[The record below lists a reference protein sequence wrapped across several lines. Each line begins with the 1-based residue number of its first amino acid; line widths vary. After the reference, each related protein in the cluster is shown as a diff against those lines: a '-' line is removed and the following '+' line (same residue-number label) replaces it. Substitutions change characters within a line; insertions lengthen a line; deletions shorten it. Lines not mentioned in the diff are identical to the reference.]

1 MNKHTRFRFA
11 AARIGRRLP
20 TVGLCMLLL
29 ATVCPAQTRPAR
41 AMKPPPLVV
50 ATQAMPKPGES
61 IWLAASDRTLDK
73 MRGGF
78 DLGMG
83 LMVSFGISRAVYI
96 NGQLITSTTFQIG
109 DLSRLTP
116 PQAAALS
123 QQISTQTQ
131 AQVVKNGP
139 GNTMEINVGTVPLST
154 FIQNTLNDQTIRN
167 QTILDVT
174 SNGMGIVKGLNLQAT
189 IDAAIADAIGTR

>member
-1 MNKHTRFRFA
+1 MN
-11 AARIGRRLP
+11 ARPCSGSTASRYGLRAS
-20 TVGLCMLLL
+20 TAGLCLLLL
-29 ATVCPAQTRPAR
+29 ASVCQSQTRPTRSLR
-41 AMKPPPLVV
+41 AAALTPP
-50 ATQAMPKPGES
+50 TQVMPKPGES
-61 IWLAASDRTLDK
+61 IWLAASDRTLDR

-83 LMVSFGISRAVYI
+83 LMVSFGISRAIYV

-109 DLSRLTP
+109 DLTRLTA
-116 PQAAALS
+116 PQAVALS

-131 AQVVKNGP
+131 AQVVRNGP
-139 GNTMEINVGTVPLST
+139 GNTMEINVGTVPLAT

-167 QTILDVT
+167 QTIIDVT

>member
-1 MNKHTRFRFA
+1 MNEHTSRPA
-11 AARIGRRLP
+11 TARDGHRALMA
-20 TVGLCMLLL
+20 GLCVMLL
-29 ATVCPAQTRPAR
+29 ASVFQAEARPMRPA
-41 AMKPPPLVV
+41 AVTPP
-50 ATQAMPKPGES
+50 TQAMPKPGES

-96 NGQLITSTTFQIG
+96 NGQLITSTTFRVG
-109 DLSRLTP
+109 DLTSLTP
-116 PQAAALS
+116 QQAVALS
-123 QQISTQTQ
+123 QQISSQSQ

-139 GNTMEINVGTVPLST
+139 GNTMELSVGTAPLST
-154 FIQNTLNDQTIRN
+154 FIQNTLNNQNIRN
-167 QTILDVT
+167 QTIIDVT

-189 IDAAIADAIGTR
+189 IDAAIADALGTR

>member
-1 MNKHTRFRFA
+1 M
-11 AARIGRRLP
+11 
-20 TVGLCMLLL
+20 
-29 ATVCPAQTRPAR
+29 RPA
-41 AMKPPPLVV
+41 AVTPP
-50 ATQAMPKPGES
+50 TQAMPKPGES

-96 NGQLITSTTFQIG
+96 NGQLITSTTFRVG
-109 DLSRLTP
+109 DLTSLTP
-116 PQAAALS
+116 QQAVALS
-123 QQISTQTQ
+123 QQISPQTQ

-139 GNTMEINVGTVPLST
+139 GNTMELSVGTVPLST
-154 FIQNTLNDQTIRN
+154 FIQNTLNNQTIRN
-167 QTILDVT
+167 QTIIDVT

-189 IDAAIADAIGTR
+189 IDAAIADALGTR